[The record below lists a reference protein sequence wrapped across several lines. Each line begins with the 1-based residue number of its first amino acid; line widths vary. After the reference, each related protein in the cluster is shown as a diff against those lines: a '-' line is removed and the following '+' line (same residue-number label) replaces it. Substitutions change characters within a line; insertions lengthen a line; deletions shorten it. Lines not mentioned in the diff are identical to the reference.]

1 MVFPSSVSA
10 YLDPSNWQQ
19 QQQQQQA
26 PHSLSQNRLGGNQVI
41 FQHPD
46 GGNYGGAGGGSLNGS
61 APGGGGGTIA
71 KPNSMAE
78 RARQAK
84 IPQPESALKCPRCE
98 STNTK
103 FCYFNNYSL
112 TQPRHFCKT
121 CRRYWTRG
129 GALRS
134 VPVGGGC
141 RRNKR
146 SKSTAAGRGGR
157 SSSSSAAAAGGNRS
171 KSPNNKTTT
180 ADHHHHI
187 LGRGSSSLI
196 FPNTHHD
203 HNINLGQLLAPH
215 QLPLLPP
222 LHHLGQLADYNNN
235 NNSGSTCHVDSGSV
249 GALNFSAG
257 GMISPPADVAG
268 GNNIVEQWRLQQQV
282 HQFPFFANLEQ
293 QQPPP
298 PTNTAGMSL
307 YSSSIGHDEEIN
319 QGGKMEGHNG
329 NNLLMSRNFL
339 GNFSSPAVADRH
351 HDEDENHNQQQRYCS
366 GGGGG
371 WQAGGGGGGGK
382 YMNGS
387 SLWSGGG
394 GDGLPGFTSSSSTSH
409 LL

>member
-19 QQQQQQA
+19 QQQQQA
-26 PHSLSQNRLGGNQVI
+26 PHSLNQNGLGGNQVI

-61 APGGGGGTIA
+61 APGGGGGATIA

-146 SKSTAAGRGGR
+146 SKSTSGRGGR
-157 SSSSSAAAAGGNRS
+157 SSSSSAAAGGNRS
-171 KSPNNKTTT
+171 KSPNNKTT
-180 ADHHHHI
+180 ADHHHI

-235 NNSGSTCHVDSGSV
+235 NNSSSTCHVDSGSV

-268 GNNIVEQWRLQQQV
+268 GNNIVEQWRLQQQQV
-282 HQFPFFANLEQ
+282 HQFPFFANLEHP
-293 QQPPP
+293 QQP
-298 PTNTAGMSL
+298 NTAGMSL
-307 YSSSIGHDEEIN
+307 YSSSIGHDEEMN

-339 GNFSSPAVADRH
+339 GNFSSPAVGDH
-351 HDEDENHNQQQRYCS
+351 HRDEDENQQRYCNGS
-366 GGGGG
+366 GG
-371 WQAGGGGGGGK
+371 WQAGGGGGGGGK
-382 YMNGS
+382 YMNGN

-394 GDGLPGFTSSSSTSH
+394 DGQPGFTSSSSTSH